1 MNFGDNQRP
10 TISALSAS
18 FDQDAMCY
26 AMFPSLSVDPTYAR
40 LTLFSLILNKWHL
53 KILQNIKLHVINDL
67 NHFYLFVPSN
77 LTTMFKKALR
87 NFYKMTGHKPVSL
100 IFFRPGTNDQEVK
113 RITYIELSA
122 IRAACKEL
130 AEDYR
135 FVSIDIII
143 SFSK

>member
-1 MNFGDNQRP
+1 MITNRFNLF
-10 TISALSAS
+10 LS
-18 FDQDAMCY
+18 
-26 AMFPSLSVDPTYAR
+26 
-40 LTLFSLILNKWHL
+40 
-53 KILQNIKLHVINDL
+53 
-67 NHFYLFVPSN
+67 SN
-77 LTTMFKKALR
+77 LTQMFKKALR

>member
-1 MNFGDNQRP
+1 M
-10 TISALSAS
+10 ILI
-18 FDQDAMCY
+18 
-26 AMFPSLSVDPTYAR
+26 TY
-40 LTLFSLILNKWHL
+40 TYVS
-53 KILQNIKLHVINDL
+53 
-67 NHFYLFVPSN
+67 SN
-77 LTTMFKKALR
+77 LTAMFKKALR

-135 FVSIDIII
+135 FVLIDIII
-143 SFSK
+143 SFSN